1 MSSLDDLAKMRQL
14 VEIKYRQ
21 QQESFARLLAQ
32 ESRLRASL
40 QQLNDHLISSRSSD
54 DGSQKAI
61 GADVLWQAWVGRK
74 KRELNLQLAQVL
86 AVKERHIA
94 QVRRAY
100 GKVLVTDDL
109 HALETKALKQKKAQS
124 QLDRAITSR
133 LF

>member
-14 VEIKYRQ
+14 VKIKYRQ

-32 ESRLRASL
+32 EGRLRTAL
-40 QQLNDHLISSRSSD
+40 QQLDDHLAASHSSE
-54 DGSQKAI
+54 DGSHKAI

-74 KRELNLQLAQVL
+74 KRDLNLQLAQVL
-86 AVKERHIA
+86 AVKERHVA

-100 GKVLVTDDL
+100 GKVLVTDNL
-109 HALETKALKQKKAQS
+109 HALARAKLKQKMAQS

-133 LF
+133 MF